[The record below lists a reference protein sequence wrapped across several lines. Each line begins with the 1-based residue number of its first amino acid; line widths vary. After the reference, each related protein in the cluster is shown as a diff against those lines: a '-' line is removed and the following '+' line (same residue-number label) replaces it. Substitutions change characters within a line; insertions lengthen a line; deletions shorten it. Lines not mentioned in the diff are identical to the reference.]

1 MGVTK
6 GAQGGQ
12 RQGGMETRF
21 DEIPSIKSRII
32 CGIIIKPPPPLLH
45 LPCWN
50 WWWGVWS
57 WVGPIRWLYIWHLE
71 GIFHWTKW
79 PDKKLVCKQ
88 RRLRAIVTKVL
99 LNAVVGEYRGTAV
112 QTEAVTTSSGRIQP
126 VFSSPLTNLPLTS
139 QPHYFSHILILFI
152 FIPGT
157 NVTQLKLNVD
167 QEVCCCRQ
175 LRNSKKELV
184 ICCISCSYLL
194 NSVKVC
200 DNVTDAHIYRSD
212 PIDTSSPRHWQARGA
227 NVDCSECGSFP
238 SPPPPNYYYYIAN
251 I

>member
-184 ICCISCSYLL
+184 ICCISCSCFRFVTMWQTDDHIDRTPLTQVL
-194 NSVKVC
+194 PDIGRPGELMSIVQSV
-200 DNVTDAHIYRSD
+200 
-212 PIDTSSPRHWQARGA
+212 G
-227 NVDCSECGSFP
+227 P
-238 SPPPPNYYYYIAN
+238 SPPRHHPI
-251 I
+251 IIII